1 MSFSD
6 GMQEE
11 RKKKA
16 GLGERLKRRYG
27 AQPITGGRERVT
39 MEGQRRVTVYGC
51 RRIVVYSPLEIRLM
65 LAKEELSI
73 IGEALYCSS
82 FSAGTVTVEGKI
94 GGVLYRPY
102 RQRLFCEG
110 KCEA

>member
-6 GMQEE
+6 EMQGEHKE
-11 RKKKA
+11 KMGIR
-16 GLGERLKRRYG
+16 ERLKRRYG
-27 AQPITGGRERVT
+27 AFPFAGGNERVT
-39 MEGQRRVTVYGC
+39 LEGQRRVTVYGC

-73 IGEALYCSS
+73 VGETLYCSS

-102 RQRLFCEG
+102 RRRLFCEG
-110 KCEA
+110 KCDT

>member
-1 MSFSD
+1 MSLSD
-6 GMQEE
+6 GIH
-11 RKKKA
+11 
-16 GLGERLKRRYG
+16 GEPKGKTGIKEKLSRRYG
-27 AQPITGGRERVT
+27 VQPISGGRERVT
-39 MEGQRRVTVYGC
+39 IEGQRRVTIYGC

-65 LAKEELSI
+65 LAKEEISV

-82 FSAGTVTVEGKI
+82 FSAGTVTVEGNI

-110 KCEA
+110 KCDS